1 MTGTGFVTGFLAE
14 QRCLE
19 AAFNQHTSANA
30 AAPPRFFCAGASLER
45 AYTGAQRL
53 IEDGADALVS
63 FGIAGGLSPSLTP
76 GSTILATAV
85 IETGGSRWTTS
96 ASWRDTF
103 AATVPDTTAGELI
116 STFAPAATPGEKAQL
131 NQDHQAL
138 AVDMESAGV
147 ARAAAEAECPFLV
160 VRVIADPASRGLP
173 SAALH
178 GIDAEGRQ
186 RPFRVLSKL
195 IVRPWELAGLIRLS
209 NDSQTALKQLGR
221 VAALG
226 HGLLVRPPL

>member
-1 MTGTGFVTGFLAE
+1 MTVTGFVTGFLAE

-19 AAFNQHTSANA
+19 AAFTNHPS
-30 AAPPRFFCAGASLER
+30 PPLPTRYFCAGASLER
-45 AYTGAQRL
+45 AYTGARQL
-53 IEDGADALVS
+53 IVDGADALVS
-63 FGIAGGLSPSLTP
+63 FGIAGGLDATLTP
-76 GSTILATAV
+76 GTTVLATTV
-85 IETGGSRWTTS
+85 IDANGDRWETSSPWRS
-96 ASWRDTF
+96 A
-103 AATVPDTTAGELI
+103 AAAGLPEALAGALI
-116 STFAPAATPGEKAQL
+116 STAAAATTPDQKARL
-131 NQDHQAL
+131 NREYQAL

-160 VRVIADPASRGLP
+160 VRVIADPAHRSLP

-186 RPFRVLSKL
+186 RPFRVISKL
-195 IVRPWELAGLIRLS
+195 IMRPWELPGLIRLS

-226 HGLLVRPPL
+226 HGLLGRPPL

>member
-19 AAFNQHTSANA
+19 AAFKQHT
-30 AAPPRFFCAGASLER
+30 PTPMPRYYCAGASLER

-63 FGIAGGLSPSLTP
+63 FGIAGGLDATLTP
-76 GSTILATAV
+76 GTTVIATTV
-85 IETGGSRWTTS
+85 IDTEGSRWKTSTSWQAAAAAVIPNTTTGTLVS
-96 ASWRDTF
+96 TAT
-103 AATVPDTTAGELI
+103 AAT
-116 STFAPAATPGEKAQL
+116 TPSEKARL
-131 NQDHQAL
+131 NRDHQAL

-160 VRVIADPASRGLP
+160 VRVIADPAGRSLP
-173 SAALH
+173 SSALH

-186 RPFRVLSKL
+186 RPLRVVSKL
-195 IVRPWELAGLIRLS
+195 IVRPWELSGLIRLS
-209 NDSQTALKQLGR
+209 NDSRTALKQLGR

-226 HGLLVRPPL
+226 HGLLRRPPL

>member
-1 MTGTGFVTGFLAE
+1 VTETGFVTGFLAE

-19 AAFNQHTSANA
+19 AAFNKHSSST
-30 AAPPRFFCAGASLER
+30 PTRYFCAGASLER
-45 AYTGAQRL
+45 AYTGARRL

-63 FGIAGGLSPSLTP
+63 FGIAGGLDATLTP
-76 GSTILATAV
+76 GTTVIASTV
-85 IETGGSRWTTS
+85 IDTEGSRWNTS
-96 ASWRDTF
+96 ASWRI
-103 AATVPDTTAGELI
+103 AAAAVLPDTTAGTLV
-116 STFAPAATPGEKAQL
+116 STATAATTPGEKARL
-131 NQDHQAL
+131 NRDLQAL

-160 VRVIADPASRGLP
+160 VRVIADPADRRLP
-173 SAALH
+173 SSALH

-186 RPFRVLSKL
+186 RPFRVISKL
-195 IVRPWELAGLIRLS
+195 IMRPWELSGLIRLS

-226 HGLLVRPPL
+226 HGFLGRPPL